1 MQREKGF
8 SETPVTVQASRVGRI
23 GLASIQICGA
33 LLIALTVRT
42 AEVGAATEPDTSG
55 TVQVVQENSVAEA
68 SVPRGA
74 VEIDNIEDGRLLF
87 RTRARGKFMAGPRSG
102 THAEISVHGPIV
114 RTTVTQRFHN
124 PTDHWLESIYVF
136 PLPADAAVDS
146 LDVLVGDRHIRGEI
160 HETHMATQL
169 YEAAAQAG
177 HAAAIVERVRHG
189 VFRSNVAN
197 IPPSAEIVV
206 RISYQSHAH
215 REGDQWSLT
224 FPTALL
230 PLTDPVSNTSTASE
244 PPPVTP
250 GGAQGARLHDGVAHL
265 ADDPFSIDIRL
276 MPGGPVAAIDSP
288 THSIRTED
296 IPSEGTVTWS
306 PSGQESHGAHV
317 GHGSH
322 VGHTGHTDH
331 AVRRGHIAHRIQLD
345 GGQAAPGR
353 DFHLNW
359 TVRAANQPTIE
370 AFRERLDAH
379 DFHLLVLRTPESDN
393 RSRQR
398 RERAETTFLVDI
410 SGSMSGTPL
419 AEAKRALDLALAQLP
434 TGDNFRLLAF
444 DDKLHPQHSD
454 PSPVRMNP
462 RTRKQAR
469 EWVEQLTV
477 IGGTDIAG
485 ALTEALAQPTAQG
498 YRGRVVLLT
507 DGGARYD
514 RDTLARLRDQLGNRR
529 LFVVGLGAAPN
540 GYLLQKLATLGRGR
554 LQIVRDPA
562 ELPEAIDRLV
572 GPGSTPALFDLDLQ
586 AADGRP
592 IEIWPEVLP
601 DLFPGESLFVA
612 VRTPATEPEF
622 LLQAQ
627 TSRGPKTLL
636 STPAAQGEGIARNF
650 AAQKVASLEQLFGE
664 SPRAERQA
672 LREEILATALPA
684 GLISQFTSLVAI
696 DDTPLRDDGSP
707 LIAHARQATLPEN
720 WNLPTA
726 FRNPEQATVRWA
738 GDWRDTLVASDR
750 FLTEEE
756 RKLALSVA
764 TATPAGRYAQAGGCL
779 LLLTAICAWL
789 LNPRAYPIP
798 TGRDGCGTHRKHA
811 KRGKQP
817 QASR

>member
-1 MQREKGF
+1 MRREKGILAP
-8 SETPVTVQASRVGRI
+8 SGTSQRSRIARI
-23 GLASIQICGA
+23 GLAAIQLCGA
-33 LLIALTVRT
+33 LLIGLAAWAVEADAATIQDTSGGLEMAQAGSATRST
-42 AEVGAATEPDTSG
+42 EATAATEAPPPP
-55 TVQVVQENSVAEA
+55 NAI
-68 SVPRGA
+68 
-74 VEIDNIEDGRLLF
+74 EIDNIEDGRLLF
-87 RTRARGKFMAGPRSG
+87 RTRTRGQFVAGPRSG

-169 YEAAAQAG
+169 YQAAAEAG

-206 RISYQSHAH
+206 RISYQTHAH

-224 FPTALL
+224 FPTALM
-230 PLTDPVSNTSTASE
+230 PLSDPATYASA
-244 PPPVTP
+244 PSDISSATP
-250 GGAQGARLHDGVAHL
+250 GRAQEAERPDALAHL
-265 ADDPFSIDIRL
+265 TDDPFSIDIRL

-288 THSIRTED
+288 SHSIHSESLHTED
-296 IPSEGTVTWS
+296 IGTRS
-306 PSGQESHGAHV
+306 QPGLESH
-317 GHGSH
+317 
-322 VGHTGHTDH
+322 
-331 AVRRGHIAHRIQLD
+331 RGHRIQLA
-345 GGQAAPGR
+345 GGHAEPGQ
-353 DFHLNW
+353 DFQLNW

-370 AFRERLDAH
+370 AFRERLDEH
-379 DFHLLVLRTPESDN
+379 DFHLLVLRTPEAGKSL
-393 RSRQR
+393 R
-398 RERAETTFLVDI
+398 RRMQPAETTFLVDI
-410 SGSMSGTPL
+410 STSMSGVPMR
-419 AEAKRALDLALAQLP
+419 EAKRALDLALAQLP

-444 DDKLHPQHSD
+444 DGKLHPQHSD

-485 ALTEALAQPTAQG
+485 ALAGALGQPTTQG

-507 DGGARYD
+507 DGGAPYN
-514 RDTLARLRDQLGNRR
+514 RDTLARLRDQLGDRR

-554 LQIVRDPA
+554 LQIVRDPE
-562 ELPEAIDRLV
+562 ELPQAIDRLV

-586 AADGRP
+586 AADGSP

-612 VRTPATEPEF
+612 VRSPATEPEF

-627 TSRGPKTLL
+627 TTRGPTMLL
-636 STPAAQGEGIARNF
+636 SPYAARGQGIARNF

-664 SPRAERQA
+664 SPRAEREA

-707 LIAHARQATLPEN
+707 LVAHARQATLPEN
-720 WNLPTA
+720 WNLPKG
-726 FRNPEQATVRWA
+726 FRNPAQATVRWD

-750 FLTEEE
+750 FLSEEE
-756 RKLALSVA
+756 RELALSVA

>member
-1 MQREKGF
+1 
-8 SETPVTVQASRVGRI
+8 
-23 GLASIQICGA
+23 
-33 LLIALTVRT
+33 
-42 AEVGAATEPDTSG
+42 
-55 TVQVVQENSVAEA
+55 
-68 SVPRGA
+68 
-74 VEIDNIEDGRLLF
+74 
-87 RTRARGKFMAGPRSG
+87 
-102 THAEISVHGPIV
+102 
-114 RTTVTQRFHN
+114 
-124 PTDHWLESIYVF
+124 
-136 PLPADAAVDS
+136 
-146 LDVLVGDRHIRGEI
+146 
-160 HETHMATQL
+160 
-169 YEAAAQAG
+169 
-177 HAAAIVERVRHG
+177 
-189 VFRSNVAN
+189 FRSNVAN

-230 PLTDPVSNTSTASE
+230 PLTDPAPNTSTPSE
-244 PPPVTP
+244 PQPVTS
-250 GGAQGARLHDGVAHL
+250 GRSQDVGMHDGIAHL
-265 ADDPFSIDIRL
+265 TDDPFSIDIRL

-306 PSGQESHGAHV
+306 PSGQENHGGHV
-317 GHGSH
+317 GH
-322 VGHTGHTDH
+322 V
-331 AVRRGHIAHRIQLD
+331 GHIAHRIQLD

-359 TVRAANQPTIE
+359 TVRAANEPTIE
-370 AFRERLDAH
+370 AFRERLDQH
-379 DFHLLVLRTPESDN
+379 DFHLLVLRTPESDQ
-393 RSRQR
+393 RAHRRRQ
-398 RERAETTFLVDI
+398 RAETTFLVDI
-410 SGSMSGTPL
+410 SFSMSGTAL

-444 DDKLHPQHSD
+444 DDKLHPRRSD

-485 ALTEALAQPTAQG
+485 ALTDALGQPTTQG

-586 AADGRP
+586 AADGSP
-592 IEIWPEVLP
+592 VEIWPEVLP

-612 VRTPATEPEF
+612 VRTQATEPEF
-622 LLQAQ
+622 LLHAR
-627 TSRGPKTLL
+627 TSRGPTTLL

-664 SPRAERQA
+664 SPRAEREA

-696 DDTPLRDDGSP
+696 DDTPLRNDGSP
-707 LIAHARQATLPEN
+707 LVAHARQATLPEN

-726 FRNPEQATVRWA
+726 FRNPEQATVRWD

-798 TGRDGCGTHRKHA
+798 MGRYGCGTPRKHA

>member
-1 MQREKGF
+1 MCREKI
-8 SETPVTVQASRVGRI
+8 SPNHRHETRPGKF
-23 GLASIQICGA
+23 
-33 LLIALTVRT
+33 VRT
-42 AEVGAATEPDTSG
+42 RIAAIQLIGACLVALPTWAAGAEAGAANELSRNIPAAQSGDPAGLSGATAAATRAEPTEA
-55 TVQVVQENSVAEA
+55 VVLLN
-68 SVPRGA
+68 A

-160 HETHMATQL
+160 HERNMATQL
-169 YEAAAQAG
+169 YEAAAEAG

-206 RISYQSHAH
+206 RISYQTHAY

-230 PLTDPVSNTSTASE
+230 PLTDPAPKASTPGE

-250 GGAQGARLHDGVAHL
+250 GRSQDAGMQDGIAHL
-265 ADDPFSIDIRL
+265 TDDPFSIDIRL

-296 IPSEGTVTWS
+296 LVSEATVTRS
-306 PSGQESHGAHV
+306 PSGQGSHGARVGHV
-317 GHGSH
+317 GH

-331 AVRRGHIAHRIQLD
+331 AVHRGHIAHRIQLD
-345 GGQAAPGR
+345 GGRAAPGR

-359 TVRAANQPTIE
+359 TVRAANEPTIE

-444 DDKLHPQHSD
+444 DDKLHPRRSD

-469 EWVEQLTV
+469 EWVEQLAV
-477 IGGTDIAG
+477 IGGTDIEG
-485 ALTEALAQPTAQG
+485 ALAGALAQPTTQD

-562 ELPEAIDRLV
+562 ELPQAIDRLV
-572 GPGSTPALFDLDLQ
+572 GPGSTPALFDLDLH
-586 AADGRP
+586 AADGSP

-612 VRTPATEPEF
+612 VRTQATEPEF
-622 LLQAQ
+622 LLHAQ

-636 STPAAQGEGIARNF
+636 SKPAVQGEGIARNF

-664 SPRAERQA
+664 SPRAEREA

-696 DDTPLRDDGSP
+696 DDTPLRNDGSP
-707 LIAHARQATLPEN
+707 LVAHARQATLPEN
-720 WNLPTA
+720 WNLPDL
-726 FRNPEQATVRWA
+726 FRNPGQATVRWD
-738 GDWRDTLVASDR
+738 GDWRNTLVASDR

-764 TATPAGRYAQAGGCL
+764 TATPAGLYGLFGAAL
-779 LLLTAICAWL
+779 LLLAGLSAAMV
-789 LNPRAYPIP
+789 R
-798 TGRDGCGTHRKHA
+798 R
-811 KRGKQP
+811 
-817 QASR
+817 

>member
-1 MQREKGF
+1 MRREK
-8 SETPVTVQASRVGRI
+8 SSPNHRPETAPGKF
-23 GLASIQICGA
+23 
-33 LLIALTVRT
+33 VRT
-42 AEVGAATEPDTSG
+42 RIAAIQLIGACLVALVAWTAG
-55 TVQVVQENSVAEA
+55 AEA
-68 SVPRGA
+68 SAANELSGNIPAAQSGDPTGLSRTTTAATGAEPTGTDRAEAEPTEAVVLLNA
-74 VEIDNIEDGRLLF
+74 VEIEGIEDGRLLF

-206 RISYQSHAH
+206 RISYQTHAH

-230 PLTDPVSNTSTASE
+230 PLTDPAPNTSTPSE
-244 PPPVTP
+244 PQPVTS
-250 GGAQGARLHDGVAHL
+250 GRSQDVGMQDGIAHL
-265 ADDPFSIDIRL
+265 TDDPFSIDIRL
-276 MPGGPVAAIDSP
+276 MPGGPVAAINSP
-288 THSIRTED
+288 THSIRAED
-296 IPSEGTVTWS
+296 IPSEGTVTWNA
-306 PSGQESHGAHV
+306 PGQESRGGRGV
-317 GHGSH
+317 
-322 VGHTGHTDH
+322 HTGR
-331 AVRRGHIAHRIQLD
+331 AVHPGPIAHRIQLD

-359 TVRAANQPTIE
+359 TVRAANEPTIE

-379 DFHLLVLRTPESDN
+379 DFHLLVLRTPESDQ
-393 RSRQR
+393 SRRPR
-398 RERAETTFLVDI
+398 RQRAETTFLVDI

-434 TGDNFRLLAF
+434 AGDNFRLLAF
-444 DDKLHPQHSD
+444 DDKLHPRRSD
-454 PSPVRMNP
+454 PSPARMNP
-462 RTRKQAR
+462 RTRRQAR

-485 ALTEALAQPTAQG
+485 ALAGALGQPTTQG

-562 ELPEAIDRLV
+562 ELPQAIDRLV

-586 AADGRP
+586 AADGSP

-612 VRTPATEPEF
+612 VRTQATEPEF
-622 LLQAQ
+622 RLQAQ
-627 TSRGPKTLL
+627 TTRGATTLL
-636 STPAAQGEGIARNF
+636 SAPAAGGEGIARNF

-664 SPRAERQA
+664 SPRAEREA

-707 LIAHARQATLPEN
+707 LVAHARQATLPEN

-726 FRNPEQATVRWA
+726 FRNPGQATVRWD
-738 GDWRDTLVASDR
+738 GDWRNTLVASDR

-764 TATPAGRYAQAGGCL
+764 TATPAGLYALFGAAL
-779 LLLTAICAWL
+779 LLLAGLSAAMV
-789 LNPRAYPIP
+789 R
-798 TGRDGCGTHRKHA
+798 R
-811 KRGKQP
+811 
-817 QASR
+817 